1 MSKLDD
7 KDLDNVAGGTAGLNQ
22 GPSPSGPSVRPAP
35 GDPPEDDG
43 SGSGGGGGT
52 PLDPDT
58 PNQGVN
64 G

>member
-7 KDLDNVAGGTAGLNQ
+7 KDLDNVAGGTTGLNQ
-22 GPSPSGPSVRPAP
+22 GPSGSNVVRPNA
-35 GDPPEDDG
+35 PPEDDG
-43 SGSGGGGGT
+43 PCSGDGGGGGT

-64 G
+64 D